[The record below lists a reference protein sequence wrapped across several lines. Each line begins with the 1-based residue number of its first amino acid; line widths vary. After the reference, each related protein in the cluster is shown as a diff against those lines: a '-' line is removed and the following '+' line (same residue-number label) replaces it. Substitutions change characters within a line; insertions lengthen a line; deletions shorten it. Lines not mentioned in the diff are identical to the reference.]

1 MRHADEPELT
11 EQDKRGIE
19 AIRLELDR
27 EFGPPW
33 PDAAPPAGGPL
44 ARPARSSIARASSA
58 RPSKGLRLAL
68 GAGIAT
74 LAAAV
79 VAAVVSL
86 VDVGALISPP
96 QSASLR
102 PASLPGSVP
111 APHAVLPA
119 LSEPD
124 ATAAAQPPLA
134 AQPAVDRDAG
144 ESRPFASRARPASR
158 ASDPGEAR
166 RSSGAPE
173 YRRPVGAQPG
183 REGGVLTTRYR
194 TERVQSSA
202 RGAERVGF
210 VQAP

>member
-11 EQDKRGIE
+11 EQDKRAIE

-27 EFGPPW
+27 EFGPLW
-33 PDAAPPAGGPL
+33 PDAAPPADGPL
-44 ARPARSSIARASSA
+44 APPARSSIAGASSA
-58 RPSKGLRLAL
+58 RPSRGLRLAL

-96 QSASLR
+96 RSASLR
-102 PASLPGSVP
+102 PASLPRSAP
-111 APHAVLPA
+111 PPHAALLPA

-124 ATAAAQPPLA
+124 ATAAAAPPLA

-144 ESRPFASRARPASR
+144 NSRPFAR
-158 ASDPGEAR
+158 
-166 RSSGAPE
+166 
-173 YRRPVGAQPG
+173 RRPPG
-183 REGGVLTTRYR
+183 LARE
-194 TERVQSSA
+194 
-202 RGAERVGF
+202 
-210 VQAP
+210 